1 MIMVQLQGASMLAM
15 SCISL
20 SQQDEPIQSEEA
32 PSSLANKESV
42 SSQVTSPDSPSVCGR
57 QPKGPVPSVLERGPA
72 LKSSSTRRKPQLD
85 CIAGNSGHYL
95 SVKEENLTQI
105 SCAWSA

>member
-1 MIMVQLQGASMLAM
+1 MLAM

-32 PSSLANKESV
+32 PSSLENKESL
-42 SSQVTSPDSPSVCGR
+42 SSQVMSPDSPNVCGR

-72 LKSSSTRRKPQLD
+72 LKSLSKRRKPQLD

-95 SVKEENLTQI
+95 SMKEENLTQI
-105 SCAWSA
+105 SSAWSA